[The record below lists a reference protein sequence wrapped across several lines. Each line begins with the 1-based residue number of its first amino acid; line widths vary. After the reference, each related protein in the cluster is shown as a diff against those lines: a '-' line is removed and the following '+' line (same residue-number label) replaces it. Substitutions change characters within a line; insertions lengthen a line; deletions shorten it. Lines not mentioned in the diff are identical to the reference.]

1 MGRIRVDISKVGC
14 GDNGGEFSSVVY
26 ADRIDLLLARAD
38 ILGGRDRALLKM
50 YLERGS
56 TIAQMAK
63 LAGVSEA
70 TISRRIRKLMRILL
84 DGEYITCLRNRSRF
98 SLVEQAV
105 VKDYFLDGFSQRA
118 IARNRGVTVYR
129 VRKTLFK
136 IRELVGKKRKH

>member
-1 MGRIRVDISKVGC
+1 M
-14 GDNGGEFSSVVY
+14 
-26 ADRIDLLLARAD
+26 
-38 ILGGRDRALLKM
+38 
-50 YLERGS
+50 
-56 TIAQMAK
+56 
-63 LAGVSEA
+63 
-70 TISRRIRKLMRILL
+70 